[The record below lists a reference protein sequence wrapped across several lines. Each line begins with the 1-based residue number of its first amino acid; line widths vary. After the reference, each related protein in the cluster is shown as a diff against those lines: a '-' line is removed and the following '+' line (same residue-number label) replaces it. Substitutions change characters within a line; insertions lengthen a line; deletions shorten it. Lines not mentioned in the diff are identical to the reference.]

1 MKRILI
7 VEDDPAVAFALRV
20 DLQTEG
26 YEVTVESDGENA
38 LARSRSER
46 FDAILLDVMLPRKD
60 GFEICRELR
69 LGGSRTPIIL
79 LTARTQEAEK
89 ILGLELG
96 ADDYITKPFSPRE
109 LRARLKALLRRAG
122 GNSARVVR
130 FGDAE
135 LDLDRCE
142 LRVSGTAVD
151 ATALEIKLLTVF
163 VENRGKALSR
173 GQLLDLAWG
182 RETVV
187 SDRVVDNHVVTLRK
201 KIEQEPANPRFL
213 KSVRGIGYRFD
224 G

>member
-1 MKRILI
+1 
-7 VEDDPAVAFALRV
+7 VER
-20 DLQTEG
+20 
-26 YEVTVESDGENA
+26 DGEKA
-38 LARSRSER
+38 LARARTEA

-60 GFEICRELR
+60 GFEVCRELR
-69 LGGSRTPIIL
+69 LGGFRTPIIL

-96 ADDYITKPFSPRE
+96 ADDYVTKPFSPRE
-109 LRARLKALLRRAG
+109 LRARLKAVLRRASG
-122 GNSARVVR
+122 DAVRVVR
-130 FGDAE
+130 FGEAE

-142 LRVSGTAVD
+142 LRIAGTAVD

-163 VENRGKALSR
+163 VEHRGKTLTR

-182 RETVV
+182 RETAV

-201 KIEQEPANPRFL
+201 KIEREPGNPRFL